1 MQLCAKGENEMCLLI
16 LATWAVEIGGS
27 EFRVRSSEKLVRSD
41 PNRELG
47 VMVYACNPSYME
59 G

>member
-1 MQLCAKGENEMCLLI
+1 MCLLI